1 MSDLIKIIIVS
12 IFAQNIILS
21 KNLGLCPL
29 VGSTNSRKNALGIGI
44 CVLIV
49 NLISSILIYLIYKY
63 LLVNTNTTY
72 LKTIITILLIA
83 TLVQI
88 IEIIMKKRFNSIYK
102 SLGIYLPL
110 TTTNCA
116 VMGTVLLNIS
126 NNYNFIQMIVFTISS
141 SIGFMLVLY
150 IFSSIIEKVNK
161 NVPNC
166 FKGYPIAFIIAG
178 ITSMIFMNF
187 SIW

>member
-1 MSDLIKIIIVS
+1 MSDLIKLIIIS

-29 VGSTNSRKNALGIGI
+29 VGSTNSRKNAIGVGL

-49 NLISSILIYLIYKY
+49 NIISSILIYFIYKY
-63 LLVNTNTTY
+63 LLVPTSTIY

-83 TLVQI
+83 TIVQVIDI
-88 IEIIMKKRFNSIYK
+88 ILKKKFPSLHK

-116 VMGTVLLNIS
+116 VMGTVLLNIT
-126 NNYNFIQMIVFTISS
+126 NNYNFIKMLVYTVSS
-141 SIGFMLVLY
+141 SIGFLLVLY
-150 IFSSIIEKVNK
+150 VFSTILERVNRNAPK
-161 NVPNC
+161 C

-178 ITSMIFMNF
+178 ITSMIFINF
-187 SIW
+187 GV